1 MNTIGRWG
9 EDRFSIVFISFFLSF
24 ALLGLPSPTL
34 AISLI
39 FDGVCNRS
47 LVVILPD
54 WIPDMFSIT
63 ERIGQIS
70 QFLIVPVVDSSLST
84 FIFLRISSTEIKEE
98 LKRQLVFKLET
109 RSSSYP
115 FVFLYLFFL
124 CVGALLF
131 LLFPFASIHS
141 N

>member
-70 QFLIVPVVDSSLST
+70 QFLIVPVVLLLLLQST
-84 FIFLRISSTEIKEE
+84 GRAQWEKLLLLR
-98 LKRQLVFKLET
+98 
-109 RSSSYP
+109 P
-115 FVFLYLFFL
+115 L
-124 CVGALLF
+124 CPCPDGR
-131 LLFPFASIHS
+131 IGGG
-141 N
+141 